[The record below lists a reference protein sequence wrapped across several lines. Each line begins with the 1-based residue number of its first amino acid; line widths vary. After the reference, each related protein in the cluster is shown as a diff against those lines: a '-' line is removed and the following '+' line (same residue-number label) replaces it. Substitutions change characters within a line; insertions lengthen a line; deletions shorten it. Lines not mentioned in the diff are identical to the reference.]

1 MRKEFSLMK
10 NLRFDVSFMCPVS
23 CTGGSLKY
31 FRPHRTGDCKQEDC
45 LHYWTESEICSAKRT
60 VRCRRCPT
68 ALNKKVQV
76 ETFSPWLSPNESQV
90 TIFFHRNITFFSAF
104 VLYMNFEFN
113 FFIFLRRHN
122 LYHALTYDSL
132 Y

>member
-1 MRKEFSLMK
+1 MK

-31 FRPHRTGDCKQEDC
+31 FRTHHTGDCKQEDC

-68 ALNKKVQV
+68 ALDKKVQV
-76 ETFSPWLSPNESQV
+76 ETFSPWLSPNESW
-90 TIFFHRNITFFSAF
+90 
-104 VLYMNFEFN
+104 
-113 FFIFLRRHN
+113 
-122 LYHALTYDSL
+122 
-132 Y
+132 

>member
-1 MRKEFSLMK
+1 MSGQLYRRLTQVLSHTSHRRLQA
-10 NLRFDVSFMCPVS
+10 
-23 CTGGSLKY
+23 GGLSPLL
-31 FRPHRTGDCKQEDC
+31 D
-45 LHYWTESEICSAKRT
+45 ESEICSAKRT

-76 ETFSPWLSPNESQV
+76 ETFSPWLSPKESQV
-90 TIFFHRNITFFSAF
+90 TIFFRRNITFFSAF

-122 LYHALTYDSL
+122 LYHALTYDSP
-132 Y
+132 YYHE

>member
-1 MRKEFSLMK
+1 MK

-122 LYHALTYDSL
+122 LYHALT
-132 Y
+132 

>member
-1 MRKEFSLMK
+1 MK

-31 FRPHRTGDCKQEDC
+31 CRTHRTGDCKQEDC

-76 ETFSPWLSPNESQV
+76 ETFSP
-90 TIFFHRNITFFSAF
+90 
-104 VLYMNFEFN
+104 
-113 FFIFLRRHN
+113 
-122 LYHALTYDSL
+122 
-132 Y
+132 